1 VSTDALLEALKAL
14 EVELH
19 QGATRANRARMDALL
34 HADYI
39 EFGRSGT
46 IWTRQATLDEF
57 GGGGGDGAPR
67 IHADRFELHP
77 LGDTLALLTYRSA
90 HVNGDGSRHRH
101 TLRSS
106 LWQRSARGWQMRFHQ
121 GTPTEDAT

>member
-1 VSTDALLEALKAL
+1 VSADALRDVLKAL

-19 QGATRANRARMDALL
+19 QGTTRANLARMEELL
-34 HADYI
+34 HADFI
-39 EFGRSGT
+39 EFGRAGT
-46 IWTRQATLDEF
+46 VWTRQATLDEF
-57 GGGGGDGAPR
+57 GSGGDDAPR

-90 HVNGDGSRHRH
+90 HVGADGSRHRH

-106 LWQRSARGWQMRFHQ
+106 LWQRSALGWQMRFHQ

>member
-1 VSTDALLEALKAL
+1 VSADALLDAVKAL

-19 QGATRANRARMDALL
+19 QGTTRANRSRMDELL
-34 HADYI
+34 HADFI

-46 IWTRQATLDEF
+46 VWTRQATLDEF
-57 GGGGGDGAPR
+57 GAGGDGAPR
-67 IHADRFELHP
+67 IHADRFALHA
-77 LGDTLALLTYRSA
+77 LGDALALLTYRSA
-90 HVNGDGSRHRH
+90 HVNADGSRHRH

-106 LWQRSARGWQMRFHQ
+106 LWQRSARGWQLRFHQ

>member
-1 VSTDALLEALKAL
+1 VSADALLEALKAL

-19 QGATRANRARMDALL
+19 LGATRANRARMDALL
-34 HADYI
+34 HADFI

-46 IWTRQATLDEF
+46 VWTRQATLDEF
-57 GGGGGDGAPR
+57 GAGGHGAPR
-67 IHADRFELHP
+67 ILADRFELHP
-77 LGDTLALLTYRSA
+77 LGDALALLTYRSA
-90 HVNGDGSRHRH
+90 HVNADGLRHRH

-121 GTPTEDAT
+121 GTPTEDDA

>member
-1 VSTDALLEALKAL
+1 VSANDLLEALKAL

-19 QGATRANRARMDALL
+19 QGTTRANRARMDALL
-34 HADYI
+34 HADFI

-46 IWTRQATLDEF
+46 VWTRQATLDEF
-57 GGGGGDGAPR
+57 GAGGEGAPR
-67 IHADRFELHP
+67 IQADRFKLHA
-77 LGDTLALLTYRSA
+77 LDDILALLTYRSA
-90 HVNGDGSRHRH
+90 HLNADGSCHRH

-106 LWQRSARGWQMRFHQ
+106 LWQRSAHGWQLRFHQ